1 MVAMITDQSLMLPN
15 TAPLWLLTWS
25 YHALGHIRRSS
36 SGHEGTVVELLL
48 GGGRQG
54 GQQCFFSRSLIS
66 RFFFFSST
74 LGPCWRMSFTDSL
87 FQNGLERG
95 QKRIGDSSQALVR
108 RVSPLHRRGLLSKS
122 NSAHLIVSWFS
133 GKDRFQKMIQ
143 PLLLICRSGSWIELD
158 QRGTNKQ
165 TVNTIKTCKFRESE
179 QDANQSWQSRPL
191 LPSWHPQ
198 QQTLLTELCFLEKEE
213 KEERPAG
220 SSQTLALKVWRSP
233 DSDNKLQ

>member
-165 TVNTIKTCKFRESE
+165 TVNTSKLANSE
-179 QDANQSWQSRPL
+179 KVNEMQINPDSL
-191 LPSWHPQ
+191 V
-198 QQTLLTELCFLEKEE
+198 LCFHHDIHSSRLCWLNFVSWK
-213 KEERPAG
+213 KKKKKKGRPAPP
-220 SSQTLALKVWRSP
+220 RH
-233 DSDNKLQ
+233 